1 MKNFSGI
8 KLSLLFSIMVFIIQ
22 SISLSTVPIFWF
34 TAVQLGIFEDTG
46 PFPPTYSIIVTSIIV
61 GIILARII
69 GKRVFKPITD
79 INEATKKLATGE
91 FDVKINESHV
101 LGKEIREM
109 IHSFNVMTNELK
121 NIETFRNDFVT
132 NVSHEFK
139 TPISAIEGYAT
150 LLQDDTLSTEE
161 RNSYIERILSSS
173 RRLSTLSGNILMIS
187 RLEHQEIIPDKTYY
201 NLDEQI
207 RNCILS
213 LENLWNEKNISLDID
228 LDNIKFYGNKGM
240 LSHVWYNI
248 ISNAIKFTPNGGVV
262 SVKMNEAN
270 NIISV
275 KITDT
280 GIGMNE
286 ETLKHIFDKFYCGD
300 KSRYDS
306 GNGLGLTL
314 AKRIIDLCK
323 GTVSVKSEL
332 NYGTEFIITLPNTV
346 PNI

>member
-1 MKNFSGI
+1 MKSFSGI

-22 SISLSTVPIFWF
+22 SVSLSIVPIIWF
-34 TAVQLGIFEDTG
+34 TGVRCGLFEDNG
-46 PFPPTYSIIVTSIIV
+46 PFPPTYSIILTSVVV

-69 GKRVFKPITD
+69 GRRVFKPVTD
-79 INEATKKLATGE
+79 LNEATKKIATGE
-91 FDVKINESHV
+91 FNVKIDENHV

-121 NIETFRNDFVT
+121 NIETFRNDFVA

-150 LLQDDTLSTEE
+150 LLQDDTLSSEE
-161 RNSYIERILSSS
+161 RNNYIERILSSS

-213 LENLWNEKNISLDID
+213 LENIWNEKNISLDIE
-228 LDNIKFYGNKGM
+228 LDNVKFYGNKGM
-240 LSHVWYNI
+240 LSHVWYKI

-262 SVKMNEAN
+262 SVKMKEEN
-270 NIISV
+270 NIVSV

-280 GIGMNE
+280 GIGMSE

-332 NYGTEFIITLPNTV
+332 NYGTEFTITLPNTV
-346 PNI
+346 SN

>member
-1 MKNFSGI
+1 MKSFSGI

-22 SISLSTVPIFWF
+22 SISLSTVLIFWF
-34 TAVQLGIFEDTG
+34 TAVRLGIFEDTG

-150 LLQDDTLSTEE
+150 LLQDDTLSAEE

-213 LENLWNEKNISLDID
+213 LENLWSEKNISLDID